1 MQRLNVFVVHL
12 SAICFAFDKQD
23 DSSNTHYR
31 VLRQM
36 ELDTRLINT
45 GKRCAFAFLLF
56 VHFSF
61 FLALSLSHS
70 HTRARARA
78 LKLRERANRKDRTT
92 IIDETNSYVLRRV
105 GKFETQESTGREEQ
119 DREG

>member
-70 HTRARARA
+70 HTRA

>member
-1 MQRLNVFVVHL
+1 MTHRTLTIAFFVKWN
-12 SAICFAFDKQD
+12 SI
-23 DSSNTHYR
+23 R
-31 VLRQM
+31 VSLTRANGALLR
-36 ELDTRLINT
+36 
-45 GKRCAFAFLLF
+45 
-56 VHFSF
+56 SF
-61 FLALSLSHS
+61 FSSISLSFSLSLSLS

-92 IIDETNSYVLRRV
+92 IIDETNSYILRRV